1 MKRAI
6 WAVSI
11 FLAISVIGCNGIG
24 IKGSGILKD
33 EERPVEYFDKIDIS
47 GYYEVRISQGD
58 HSSFK
63 IIGDDNLLHLVKSD
77 IKGNTLHIWNKKNI
91 SPRRHIK
98 IEIVTESLESISSS
112 GASSIIMKDFKGDE
126 LTIEGSGAGSF
137 RLSGNVE
144 TLNAELSGAVNLKAE
159 DLEANEVYLELSG
172 ACDADVN
179 AKEELHANISGVG
192 NIEYSGNPKILKKSI
207 SGLGSITQK

>member
-1 MKRAI
+1 MKKAI

-11 FLAISVIGCNGIG
+11 FLAITVIGCNGIG

-33 EERPVEYFDKIDIS
+33 EERPVDYFDKIDIS

-77 IKGNTLHIWNKKNI
+77 IEGNTLHIWNKKNI

-126 LTIEGSGAGSF
+126 LTLEGSGAGSF
-137 RLSGNVE
+137 RLSGKVE
-144 TLNAELSGAVNLKAE
+144 TLKAELSGAVNLKAE

-179 AKEELHANISGVG
+179 AKEELRADISGVG